1 MHTTSP
7 LLANEYYLGEGT
19 LPHLHSSITHLRGSE
34 LSQITPRW
42 KRLTNS
48 ERYAEPF
55 YQPEWFNAFA
65 SAFAPN
71 GDVVLAT
78 AHHNSEL
85 IGIAPFLSTN
95 AFFGRIPAH
104 TYRSLS
110 GIHSCR
116 YDIMHRSDGTSVSN
130 ALWRALRNDSSWQ
143 VIEALDVPAD
153 ATWYTL
159 MKAAQRDGFLIG
171 TWPTRQSP
179 YLALPPNGDD
189 PFKNCPISAKSYRSQ
204 LERKLRQLRREGTV
218 VFKTETQAAHT
229 ALSEFIAL
237 ELSGWKG
244 ANGSAIGSRDAT
256 RKFYDFVTQELA
268 QQGNLRIS
276 SLQIDSTIIAMQ
288 LGFVM
293 NGTYYVPKI
302 AYSETFGKFSPG
314 QLLWYHVIAE
324 LPSLGI
330 HTIDFLGPQA
340 RWKSVWTRQVRPHN
354 TCYIFR
360 PTLQGRLLF
369 TLTMK
374 LGRWARQV
382 RHSWCGDPQALST
395 QATPTTRTSI
405 TKQTCTTRN
414 EADK

>member
-1 MHTTSP
+1 MQTASPFLASEHHIGATTP
-7 LLANEYYLGEGT
+7 
-19 LPHLHSSITHLRGSE
+19 PHLHSSITHLQASE
-34 LSQITPRW
+34 LSQLTPRW

-48 ERYAEPF
+48 ARYAEPF

-65 SAFAPN
+65 TAFAPD
-71 GDVVLAT
+71 GEIILAT

-85 IGIAPFLSTN
+85 VGIAPFLDTN
-95 AFFGRIPAH
+95 RFFGRIPAH

-116 YDIMHRSDGTSVSN
+116 YDIMHSSDGTSVSN
-130 ALWRALRNDSSWQ
+130 ALWKALRNDSSWQ

-159 MKAAQRDGFLIG
+159 MKLAQRDGFLVGI
-171 TWPTRQSP
+171 WPTRRSP
-179 YLALPPNGDD
+179 YLSLPAPGDD
-189 PFKNCPISAKSYRSQ
+189 PFKNCPASTKSYRSQ

-218 VFKTETQAAHT
+218 SFTTETKNAHA

-244 ANGSAIGSRDAT
+244 ANGSAIGSRNAT
-256 RKFYDFVTQELA
+256 RQFYDVVTDELA

-276 SLQIDSTIIAMQ
+276 ALQVDSTVIAMQ

-293 NGTYYVPKI
+293 NGIYYVPKI
-302 AYSETFGKFSPG
+302 AYSELFGKFSPG
-314 QLLWYHVIAE
+314 QLLWHHVIAE
-324 LPSLGI
+324 LPSLGV
-330 HTIDFLGPQA
+330 HAIDFLGPQA
-340 RWKSVWTRQVRPHN
+340 RWKSVWTSQVRIHN

-360 PTLQGRLLF
+360 PTLHGRLLY

-374 LGRWARQV
+374 LGRLARYV
-382 RHSWCGDPQALST
+382 RHAWYGDPQALQTPPNTTQPKST
-395 QATPTTRTSI
+395 TQQKRNRT
-405 TKQTCTTRN
+405 N
-414 EADK
+414 EA